1 MTSVHPEESKEE
13 AGVAGRVTDAIT
25 GAVNGAALVVLGEDL
40 DGTRT
45 QVMCWE
51 GTGPDDVGVA
61 DAREHESIAR
71 EQF

>member
-40 DGTRT
+40 D
-45 QVMCWE
+45 
-51 GTGPDDVGVA
+51 VGVA
-61 DAREHESIAR
+61 GERARQAR
-71 EQF
+71 GGQPG

>member
-40 DGTRT
+40 DGTAGGNLAKPAASQASRVRA
-45 QVMCWE
+45 Q
-51 GTGPDDVGVA
+51 
-61 DAREHESIAR
+61 
-71 EQF
+71 